1 MPTLTS
7 RQRLLRVVLLACVA
21 LAACLPLLK
30 NLLPSIPS
38 VPCGF
43 KAFTGLPCL
52 FCGGTRAASAA
63 LRGDFEYSL
72 YLNTLSIPVL
82 VAIMLFASVCAWEIF
97 RGRPIAHWDSIS
109 RPCIKILPLV
119 LVLLLAWWSLH
130 MLSALQTPKPELLN
144 PDNPIAARLR
154 ALLLH

>member
-1 MPTLTS
+1 MLPLTP
-7 RQRLLRVVLLACVA
+7 RQRFLRVVLLACAA
-21 LAACLPLLK
+21 LAACLPVLK

-43 KAFTGLPCL
+43 KALTGLPCL

-63 LRGDFEYSL
+63 LCGEFEYSL
-72 YLNTLSIPVL
+72 YLNALSIPVL
-82 VAIMLFASVCAWEIF
+82 VAIMLLASLSAWEIL
-97 RGRPIAHWDSIS
+97 RGRPLAHWQSIS
-109 RPCIKILPLV
+109 QLCIKFLPLV

-130 MLSALQTPKPELLN
+130 MISALRTPKLELVD
-144 PDNPIAARLR
+144 PDKPIAARLR

>member
-1 MPTLTS
+1 MPPLTP

-63 LRGDFEYSL
+63 LHGDFEYSL
-72 YLNTLSIPVL
+72 YLNALSIPVL
-82 VAIMLFASVCAWEIF
+82 VALTLLASLSAWEVL
-97 RGRPIAHWDSIS
+97 RGRQIAHWHLIS
-109 RPCIKILPLV
+109 RLCIKILPLV

-130 MLSALQTPKPELLN
+130 MVSALRTPKPELVD